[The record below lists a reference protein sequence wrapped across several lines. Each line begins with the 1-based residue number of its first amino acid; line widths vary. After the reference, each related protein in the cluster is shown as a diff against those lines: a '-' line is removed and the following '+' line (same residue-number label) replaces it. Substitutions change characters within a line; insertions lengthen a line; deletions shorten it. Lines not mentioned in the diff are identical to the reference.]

1 MQRKVHL
8 EKMKPSKEH
17 WMILGKDDVDGRK
30 EFVQEDYVLMILD
43 YQLMKIQELSDEN
56 IVQMKL
62 WMDEDLFNITIS
74 YSVERILT
82 SYPKYLYV
90 YFLYTKNLDLCNQ
103 SLHKD

>member
-17 WMILGKDDVDGRK
+17 WMILGKDDVDWRK

-62 WMDEDLFNITIS
+62 
-74 YSVERILT
+74 
-82 SYPKYLYV
+82 
-90 YFLYTKNLDLCNQ
+90 
-103 SLHKD
+103 